1 MNKMLDTFKFF
12 PGLDAL
18 LLTSKANKFYFGG
31 RYSDRGYV
39 LLLKY
44 QREPIYFV
52 DYRSASDIG
61 DEYQKIVLQKDDNPV
76 DVVIKYIKTT
86 NIKYFGLEV
95 DHLSYNQFIN
105 FQEHLKSLQIESVDA
120 DILRYIKS
128 DEEIETIRKACQ
140 IADESYLSFLKKI
153 KIGMTENEAAMILVQ
168 EMKTRGARKESFET
182 IVASGKHS
190 ASPHA
195 KTSDKVIEYGDF
207 VTVDFGARF
216 QNYCSDTTRTFVM
229 GEVLDE
235 RMRDIYHIVL
245 KAFMNAAKTVQPGVS
260 MEAIDTAARDTII
273 QAGYRQNFVHHL
285 GHSLGI
291 ECHES
296 PRLAQGD
303 KSIIQKNMVFTNEP
317 GVYIEGLGGVRIED
331 TFYVNETGLQSLNTT
346 PKELMIVEA

>member
-1 MNKMLDTFKFF
+1 MNKMLDIFKFF
-12 PGLDAL
+12 PDLDAL

-39 LLLKY
+39 LLHKH
-44 QREPIYFV
+44 QQPIYFV

-61 DEYQKIVLQKDDNPV
+61 DEYQKIVLQKDDVPV
-76 DVVIKYIKTT
+76 GIVTKYIRTM
-86 NIKYFGLEV
+86 NIKCLGLEG
-95 DHLSYNQFIN
+95 DHLSYNQFIS
-105 FQEHLKSLQIESVDA
+105 FQDHLKSLQIESVNA
-120 DILRYIKS
+120 DIFRYIKS
-128 DEEIETIRKACQ
+128 DEEIETIREACQ
-140 IADESYLSFLKKI
+140 IADESYLSFLKQI
-153 KIGMTENEAAMILVQ
+153 KVGMTENEAAMILVQ
-168 EMKTRGARKESFET
+168 EMKTRGASKESFET

-195 KTSDKVIEYGDF
+195 KTSDKIIEYGDF
-207 VTVDFGARF
+207 VTVDFGVRF

-235 RMRDIYHIVL
+235 RMRAIYHIVL
-245 KAFMNAAKTVQPGVS
+245 KAFMNAAETVKPGVS

-273 QAGYRQNFVHHL
+273 QAGYGQHFVHHL

-296 PRLAQGD
+296 PRLAREV

-317 GVYIEGLGGVRIED
+317 GIYIEGLGGVRIED
-331 TFYVNETGLQSLNTT
+331 TFYVNETGFQSLNAT